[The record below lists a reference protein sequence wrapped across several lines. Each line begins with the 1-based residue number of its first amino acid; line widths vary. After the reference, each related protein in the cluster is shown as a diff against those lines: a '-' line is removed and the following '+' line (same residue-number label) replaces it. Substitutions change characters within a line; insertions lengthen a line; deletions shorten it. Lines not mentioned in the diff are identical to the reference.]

1 MREFSDCSTR
11 IAAAE
16 SPVIALAKSR
26 VMPENIY
33 YTARWLRI
41 KTADRRTIAAVYYI
55 NYPAGGIIILA
66 RLFARKTAAGTDGRV

>member
-41 KTADRRTIAAVYYI
+41 KTADRRTIATVYYI
-55 NYPAGGIIILA
+55 NYSAWDYYSREIIGA
-66 RLFARKTAAGTDGRV
+66 QDGC